1 MLVVPRLTHAL
12 RHFSDNMEKYKTH
25 MVYLKGKGETVADE
39 KRRIKKIK
47 TLAERIGK
55 TKSGAVRLMIDAYEM
70 KE

>member
-1 MLVVPRLTHAL
+1 
-12 RHFSDNMEKYKTH
+12 MEKYKTH
-25 MVYLKGKGETVADE
+25 MVYLKGKGETLADE